1 MPRRAGGDAVNLRR
15 PAPPPE
21 DSIAMRVVVA
31 LAVELGIW
39 AVVTHAA
46 VAPSTAA
53 AALVLAPA
61 GYLLSYHRRYRSNLV
76 IKAGLVLGLLVAMD
90 LFVRTVRTAQT
101 VDAARMPLAALFL
114 WVQVLHAFDVPR
126 RRDLAFSMVSSTTLV
141 AAAAV
146 LSLTTGFIGIL
157 LAWAALSAAW
167 LWLSAQPRPD
177 EMTAPVSVRRVA
189 AVRPPRLAAAR
200 SAGTAGVAA
209 IVLGGLLFLAMPR
222 LPSTLTH
229 TPPFTLGNR
238 TPTPADGD
246 VTNPGLPQAD
256 VDGIVDF
263 GALGYP
269 GFSDAMDLRA
279 RGSLSDEVVFRVRA
293 DQPELWRAEAFDRY
307 DGSVWTSTDTQLD
320 SLVIDPTGAAEIPV
334 SPLPS
339 SLTDEVVQ
347 TFYIAQ
353 PQPNV
358 LFAAARANMVYFP
371 SGGLR
376 VDRNGSIRSPIL
388 LDEGMVYSVVS
399 QVPRI
404 PAAALASAPLPPVT
418 RHLESYLE
426 LPADLPQRDRDLAAK
441 IVAGSTGEED
451 AVERVQAWLRA
462 NTRYDLTVPRE
473 PPGVDAVDHFLF
485 DTRRGFC
492 EHIASAMAI
501 LLRADGI
508 PTRIV
513 TGYGPGDRN
522 PLTGYW
528 EVRQSDAHAWVE
540 VYYPNAG
547 WLPYDPTFGVPEAE
561 TAAGSFVGQ
570 EVIAGDPAT
579 GAPARPGAPPP
590 CGRRGR
596 ARRGD
601 RDARDPE
608 RRSRPRGGGRRGGRG
623 GRGAPPPAPASP
635 VAASRRR
642 RPSLRGAPDGARG
655 GRPRALAGPDTGRGA
670 RGGAAGCTL
679 RRGGRRAE
687 PAHRRDVRAGA
698 VRAPGC
704 APRGGRPGT
713 RGGRGRPCRR
723 TPARRL
729 SAPRGSV
736 NGMCR
741 SIKRLREG
749 VEIAPSEEIRE
760 AALQYVR
767 KVSGFREPSA
777 RHREAF
783 DRAVEEIAAASSD
796 LLDSVAKEMA

>member
-1 MPRRAGGDAVNLRR
+1 MPRRAGGGAVNLRR

-39 AVVTHAA
+39 AVVTRAA

-61 GYLLSYHRRYRSNLV
+61 GYLLSYHRRYRSNLL
-76 IKAGLVLGLLVAMD
+76 IKAGLVIGLLVAMD
-90 LFVRTVRTAQT
+90 LFVRTVSTAQT

-146 LSLTTGFIGIL
+146 LSLTTGFAGIL
-157 LAWAALSAAW
+157 LVWAALSAAW

-177 EMTAPVSVRRVA
+177 EMTAPVSVRRIA

-200 SAGTAGVAA
+200 SAGSAGVAA

-238 TPTPADGD
+238 TPTPAGGD

-307 DGSVWTSTDTQLD
+307 DGSVWTSTDKQLD
-320 SLVIDPTGAAEIPV
+320 PLVIDPTGAAEIPV
-334 SPLPS
+334 SPLPP

-358 LFAAARANMVYFP
+358 LFAAARPNMVYFP

-376 VDRNGSIRSPIL
+376 IDRDGSIRSPIL

-404 PAAALASAPLPPVT
+404 PAAALATVPLPPVT

-426 LPADLPQRDRDLAAK
+426 LPADLPQRDRDLAAR
-441 IVAGSTGEED
+441 ITAGSTGEED

-501 LLRADGI
+501 LLRAEGV

-561 TAAGSFVGQ
+561 TAAGSLVGQ
-570 EVIAGDPAT
+570 EVIAAIQRL
-579 GAPARPGAPPP
+579 ARQHV
-590 CGRRGR
+590 
-596 ARRGD
+596 
-601 RDARDPE
+601 
-608 RRSRPRGGGRRGGRG
+608 
-623 GRGAPPPAPASP
+623 PAPLRRAA
-635 VAASRRR
+635 VAAEHAVVSATHAIRSASVVLAVVAAAGIAVVELLRRRRRR
-642 RPSLRGAPDGARG
+642 RPPRPPD
-655 GRPRALAGPDTGRGA
+655 
-670 RGGAAGCTL
+670 AAG
-679 RRGGRRAE
+679 RAFE
-687 PAHRRDVRAGA
+687 DLLTVLEAAGHVRSPA
-698 VRAPGC
+698 
-704 APRGGRPGT
+704 
-713 RGGRGRPCRR
+713 R
-723 TPARRL
+723 TPAEVLEVVRRDARFDAEAVEQSRL
-729 SAPRGSV
+729 VVRTFELARFAPPDVRPGV
-736 NGMCR
+736 EDQGR
-741 SIKRLREG
+741 AVAAAARVAERLRVG
-749 VEIAPSEEIRE
+749 
-760 AALQYVR
+760 
-767 KVSGFREPSA
+767 
-777 RHREAF
+777 
-783 DRAVEEIAAASSD
+783 
-796 LLDSVAKEMA
+796 

>member
-1 MPRRAGGDAVNLRR
+1 MPRGAGGGAMNLRR

-39 AVVTHAA
+39 AVVTRAA

-76 IKAGLVLGLLVAMD
+76 IKAGLVIGLLVAMD

-146 LSLTTGFIGIL
+146 LSLTTGFAGIL
-157 LAWAALSAAW
+157 LAWATLSAAW

-177 EMTAPVSVRRVA
+177 EMTAPVSVRRIA
-189 AVRPPRLAAAR
+189 AGRPPRLAAAR
-200 SAGTAGVAA
+200 SAGSAGLAA

-256 VDGIVDF
+256 TDGIVDF

-269 GFSDAMDLRA
+269 GFSSAMDLRA
-279 RGSLSDEVVFRVRA
+279 RGRLSDQVVFRVRA
-293 DQPELWRAEAFDRY
+293 DQPALWRAEAFDRF
-307 DGSVWTSTDTQLD
+307 DGSVWTSTAPGLEDVSLD
-320 SLVIDPTGAAEIPV
+320 PDTGAADIPDV
-334 SPLPS
+334 DPGGPLAR

-358 LFAAARANMVYFP
+358 LFAAARAESVYFP

-376 VDRNGSIRSPIL
+376 YDRDGSIRSPIL
-388 LDEGMVYSVVS
+388 LDEGLVYSVVS

-404 PAAALASAPLPPVT
+404 PAAALASVPLPPLT
-418 RHLESYLE
+418 RHLEPYLE
-426 LPADLPQRDRDLAAK
+426 LPADLPQRDRDLAAR
-441 IVAGSTGEED
+441 ITAGATGEED

-462 NTRYDLTVPRE
+462 NTRYDLNVPRE

-501 LLRADGI
+501 LLRAEGI

-547 WLPYDPTFGVPEAE
+547 WLPYDPTFGVPEAG
-561 TAAGSFVGQ
+561 TTAGSFVGQ
-570 EVIAGDPAT
+570 EVIAAIQRV
-579 GAPARPGAPPP
+579 ARQHV
-590 CGRRGR
+590 
-596 ARRGD
+596 
-601 RDARDPE
+601 
-608 RRSRPRGGGRRGGRG
+608 
-623 GRGAPPPAPASP
+623 PAPVRRAA
-635 VAASRRR
+635 VAAEHAVVTATHAIRSAGVVLAVGAAAGIAMVELLRRRRRR
-642 RPSLRGAPDGARG
+642 RPPRPPD
-655 GRPRALAGPDTGRGA
+655 
-670 RGGAAGCTL
+670 AAG
-679 RRGGRRAE
+679 RAFE
-687 PAHRRDVRAGA
+687 ELLTVLEAAGHARSPA
-698 VRAPGC
+698 
-704 APRGGRPGT
+704 
-713 RGGRGRPCRR
+713 R
-723 TPARRL
+723 TPAEVLEAVRRD
-729 SAPRGSV
+729 
-736 NGMCR
+736 
-741 SIKRLREG
+741 
-749 VEIAPSEEIRE
+749 
-760 AALQYVR
+760 
-767 KVSGFREPSA
+767 A
-777 RHREAF
+777 RF
-783 DRAVEEIAAASSD
+783 DAEAVEESRIVVRTFERARFAQPGARPGPDEEALAVSAAAR
-796 LLDSVAKEMA
+796 VAARTGAG

>member
-1 MPRRAGGDAVNLRR
+1 
-15 PAPPPE
+15 
-21 DSIAMRVVVA
+21 MRVVVA

-39 AVVTHAA
+39 AVVTRAA

-76 IKAGLVLGLLVAMD
+76 IKAGLVIGLLVAMD

-146 LSLTTGFIGIL
+146 LSLTTGFAGIL

-177 EMTAPVSVRRVA
+177 EMTAPVSVRRSTA
-189 AVRPPRLAAAR
+189 AASSRLAAAR
-200 SAGTAGVAA
+200 SAGSAGLVA
-209 IVLGGLLFLAMPR
+209 IVLGGLVFLAMPR

-246 VTNPGLPQAD
+246 VSNPGLPPAD
-256 VDGIVDF
+256 IDGIVDF

-279 RGSLSDEVVFRVRA
+279 RGQLSDQVVFRVRA

-307 DGSVWTSTDTQLD
+307 DGSVWTSTSKQLD
-320 SLVIDPTGAAEIPV
+320 SLVIDPTGAADIPV
-334 SPLPS
+334 SPLPP

-376 VDRNGSIRSPIL
+376 VDRDGSIRSPIL

-404 PAAALASAPLPPVT
+404 PAAVLATVPLPPIT
-418 RHLESYLE
+418 QHLESYLE
-426 LPADLPQRDRDLAAK
+426 LPADLLQRDRDLAAK
-441 IVAGSTGEED
+441 IVAGSTGEEQ

-492 EHIASAMAI
+492 EHIASAMAV
-501 LLRADGI
+501 LLRAEGI

-570 EVIAGDPAT
+570 EVIAAIQRL
-579 GAPARPGAPPP
+579 AHQHV
-590 CGRRGR
+590 
-596 ARRGD
+596 
-601 RDARDPE
+601 
-608 RRSRPRGGGRRGGRG
+608 
-623 GRGAPPPAPASP
+623 PAPVRRAAVATEHAVVTATHAIRSAGAVLAV
-635 VAASRRR
+635 VAAAGIAVVELLRRRRR
-642 RPSLRGAPDGARG
+642 RPPRPPD
-655 GRPRALAGPDTGRGA
+655 
-670 RGGAAGCTL
+670 AAG
-679 RRGGRRAE
+679 RAFE
-687 PAHRRDVRAGA
+687 ELLTVLEAAGHARSPA
-698 VRAPGC
+698 
-704 APRGGRPGT
+704 
-713 RGGRGRPCRR
+713 R
-723 TPARRL
+723 TPAEVLEVVRRDARFDAEAVAQSRL
-729 SAPRGSV
+729 VVGTFERARFAPPEARPGEEDQGRAV
-736 NGMCR
+736 AAAAR
-741 SIKRLREG
+741 VAERLRVG
-749 VEIAPSEEIRE
+749 
-760 AALQYVR
+760 
-767 KVSGFREPSA
+767 
-777 RHREAF
+777 
-783 DRAVEEIAAASSD
+783 
-796 LLDSVAKEMA
+796 